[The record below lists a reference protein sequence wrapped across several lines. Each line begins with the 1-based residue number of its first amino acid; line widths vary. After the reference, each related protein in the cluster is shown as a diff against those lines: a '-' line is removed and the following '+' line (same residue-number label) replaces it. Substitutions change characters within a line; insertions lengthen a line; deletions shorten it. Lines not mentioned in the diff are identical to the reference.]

1 MTPALE
7 KLSQISA
14 SLPED
19 AREGFESNVLYN
31 AETLAAEIQA
41 EAIERSEE
49 ALIGMQEIERG
60 EFLTMSELRTRLD
73 AIKADIQAS

>member
-1 MTPALE
+1 MTQTLE
-7 KLSQISA
+7 KLSEISA

-19 AREGFESNVLYN
+19 MREGFESSLLSD

-60 EFLTMSELRTRLD
+60 EFLTISELRTRLD